1 MRYCKG
7 ISTVLFCIFLF
18 LCFCCCVLCLF
29 VLCCFFDVITISHIQ
44 TAHRNIEYNECIKSI
59 SMGNSISDEIEHIY
73 QLENN
78 FMSDH
83 ELFRGPLLR
92 YFETFW
98 ILFLSNLS
106 QPSKQKESPCSHYCQ
121 LFLRILNLS
130 AKKFFFIQLHIK
142 KISTRLVMYL
152 TSLQTT

>member
-1 MRYCKG
+1 
-7 ISTVLFCIFLF
+7 
-18 LCFCCCVLCLF
+18 
-29 VLCCFFDVITISHIQ
+29 
-44 TAHRNIEYNECIKSI
+44 
-59 SMGNSISDEIEHIY
+59 MGNSISDEIEHIY

-106 QPSKQKESPCSHYCQ
+106 
-121 LFLRILNLS
+121 
-130 AKKFFFIQLHIK
+130 
-142 KISTRLVMYL
+142 
-152 TSLQTT
+152 